1 MYIHCIVCAYAM
13 VVHLSTKSVF
23 VLVVSVVVR
32 FVYPLVC
39 SGGVSC
45 VHRRGVDCVFFVDQ
59 NILVLIQ

>member
-1 MYIHCIVCAYAM
+1 M
-13 VVHLSTKSVF
+13 VLHLSTKSVF